1 MVRRRVPA
9 CAGPRVSIR
18 PCRCGPVHPQLALAG
33 EGARARGRRARRR
46 GGGAHAPVEE
56 ERDRVG
62 RHACCIWCGSVGS
75 QVEIEEERAGGGKG
89 AKSERRTSES
99 QRALR
104 NPANVDRGSPGPPFS
119 SRRALTS
126 KYRHARRDE
135 PRSARG
141 AVGSEREQV
150 EKVKAA
156 QHESPKR
163 SAIEDGAGRAELD
176 GDCTSRTG
184 RKDSEP
190 VDARRRAPSSE
201 VEPPPPRPGASTSPS
216 SRLPSLLLHRA
227 HPPHRPS
234 SCPTPCR

>member
-1 MVRRRVPA
+1 MLVTPKPRALAACAHIAQLRVSERASEGRGRRRTIVWTIAARKEGSISARLDRRRLRRRRERRAGRTLAAHVDRTAADQLSHVRGVVGLEDGDLDALVLEEAVVLREEDRGVVRRRVPA
-9 CAGPRVSIR
+9 SAGPRVSIR

-104 NPANVDRGSPGPPFS
+104 NPANDDRGSPGPPFS
-119 SRRALTS
+119 S
-126 KYRHARRDE
+126 
-135 PRSARG
+135 
-141 AVGSEREQV
+141 
-150 EKVKAA
+150 
-156 QHESPKR
+156 
-163 SAIEDGAGRAELD
+163 
-176 GDCTSRTG
+176 
-184 RKDSEP
+184 
-190 VDARRRAPSSE
+190 
-201 VEPPPPRPGASTSPS
+201 
-216 SRLPSLLLHRA
+216 
-227 HPPHRPS
+227 
-234 SCPTPCR
+234 